1 LGEKEFSTTVKK
13 ESFNML
19 LRSIVTFFSLLIL
32 TTCVAAQTPQPSP
45 SPSPSLTPATTP
57 AEKTKYDVLL
67 EKVKQKDPSVN
78 FTELR
83 LAFYESPH
91 YNPYAPMLTY
101 RPMNAA
107 LAQKNW
113 EEALKIADSVL
124 AKNFVEINAHMTA
137 QIAHQELGNAERAQF
152 HKFMVDGL
160 LNSIKSNVDGKSVDS
175 AYEVISI
182 NEEYGLIRS
191 LGLRPIRQGLVPNK
205 GHHFD
210 AITVVDPQT
219 GKESVIYFNVDKPFN
234 WKQK

>member
-1 LGEKEFSTTVKK
+1 
-13 ESFNML
+13 ML
-19 LRSIVTFFSLLIL
+19 LRSINVFLSVLVL
-32 TTCVAAQTPQPSP
+32 TTCVAAQTASP
-45 SPSPSLTPATTP
+45 SPTPSPVPSPTPSPVPSVAP
-57 AEKTKYDVLL
+57 AEKSKYNDLL

-83 LAFYESPH
+83 LAFYESPN
-91 YNPYAPMLTY
+91 YNPYAPMMTY

-107 LAQKNW
+107 LAQKNY

-137 QIAHQELGNAERAQF
+137 QIAHQELGNTERAQF

-160 LNSIKSNVDGKSVDS
+160 LNSIKSNVDGKSLDT

-191 LGLRPIRQGLVPNK
+191 LGLRPIKQGLVPNK

-210 AITVVDPQT
+210 AITVVDQT